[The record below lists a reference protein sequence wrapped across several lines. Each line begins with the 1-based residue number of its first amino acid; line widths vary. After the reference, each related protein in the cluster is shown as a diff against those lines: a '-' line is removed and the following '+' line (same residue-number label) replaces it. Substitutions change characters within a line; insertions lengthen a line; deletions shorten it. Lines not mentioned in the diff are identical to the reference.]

1 MNTPQ
6 QRSQK
11 RLLLAF
17 GLFLASIAASFLFSI
32 AANKS
37 QGYWVLTQPLPSGV
51 RVSAEDI
58 RLESALLPH
67 DELYFRQ
74 GNESPVGSFTL
85 RSMKVGE
92 ILDRRFLSPQSLAHR
107 TENISIAIAASDI
120 PLNAAVGDLVTV
132 YQVHNSRNGEVVP
145 APRRVIAQAFIAALD
160 GRKGN
165 FGGELSL
172 TLSVDQEEIVS
183 VLAATSS
190 GRLVLVGSNE

>member
-17 GLFLASIAASFLFSI
+17 GLFIASIATSFLFSI

-37 QGYWVLTQPLPSGV
+37 QGYWVLSQPLPSGA
-51 RVSAEDI
+51 RIEQEDI

-74 GNESPVGSFTL
+74 GSQSPIGSVTL
-85 RSMKVGE
+85 RPMKVGE
-92 ILDRRFLSPQSLAHR
+92 ILDRRFLSSKSIALT
-107 TENISIAIAASDI
+107 TENISIAIASSDI
-120 PLNAAVGDLVTV
+120 PLNAKVGDLVAI
-132 YQVHNSRNGEVVP
+132 YQVHDSRNGEDVKP
-145 APRRVIAQAFIAALD
+145 PRRVISQAFVAALD
-160 GRKGN
+160 TRKSN

-172 TLSVDQEEIVS
+172 TLTVNREEVLS

-190 GRLVLVGSNE
+190 GRLVLVGSHE